1 MSSGV
6 GIQPPEGAGEFGYRR
21 LSLLA
26 VASLG
31 LGGITALVIL
41 LGFAIALIRD
51 VSFLLPTGYLGIGL
65 VPLAG
70 LLTGWI
76 ALRTIAASEGALTGR
91 VLARIGLLLS
101 LGSMLLYGAYHGAT
115 LLALQMRAEGFARQ
129 WVDQIASGKIEDR
142 DTAFVYTLPTG
153 SRPSLDGDRADV
165 RAKLEIEYNQ
175 PSELTNTG
183 LYTSFNQSPL
193 VQLLNLSA
201 ERPGLKLRKVGEPNF
216 VDNGYEMSLEFE
228 VETAES
234 KFRLTTL
241 IHSAMSNNLP
251 SIKKWHVRQQQIS
264 SSAGRD
270 IPEFL
275 GPGRAHMLKV
285 EMARRAAM
293 EFSESFDPR
302 KRDFPR
308 AYSLT
313 LPGARVPRARADDPA
328 MGTFF
333 RTVNG
338 AEGQGL
344 AQAKAPEFWAS
355 PEVRNDFMTY
365 FKAAIDPDYLGPP
378 IQWFAISNSGG
389 FPRIEVANGRS
400 RVRIPVRLMMLPKY
414 MGLAELELS
423 APSENA
429 DRKEAWLVDKLV
441 LVSARMAPPTP
452 ELKNAPPDAMNMF
465 LRKR

>member
-6 GIQPPEGAGEFGYRR
+6 GSRPSEGAGEFGYSR

-26 VASLG
+26 IASFT
-31 LGGITALVIL
+31 LGGITAFVVL
-41 LGFAIALIRD
+41 LGFAIALVRD

-70 LLTGWI
+70 LLAGWI
-76 ALRTIAASEGALTGR
+76 ALRTIAASEGSLTGR
-91 VLARIGLLLS
+91 ALARGGLLLS

-142 DTAFVYTLPTG
+142 DTAFVYTLPPG
-153 SRPSLDGDRADV
+153 SRPSLEGDRADV

-175 PSELTNTG
+175 PNELTNTG
-183 LYTSFNQSPL
+183 LYTTFNQSPL
-193 VQLLNLSA
+193 VQLLNLSG
-201 ERPGLKLRKVGEPNF
+201 ERPKLKVRKVGEPNF
-216 VDNGYEMSLEFE
+216 IDNGYEMSLEFE
-228 VETAES
+228 VETS
-234 KFRLTTL
+234 DVRFRLATL

-251 SIKKWHVRQQQIS
+251 SIKKWHVRQQQIFS
-264 SSAGRD
+264 AAGRD

-313 LPGARVPRARADDPA
+313 LPGARIPRVKFDDPA
-328 MGTFF
+328 MGAYF
-333 RTVNG
+333 RAVNG

-355 PEVRNDFMTY
+355 PEVRNDFMIY
-365 FKAAIDPDYLGPP
+365 FKAALDPDYLGPP
-378 IQWFAISNSGG
+378 FQWFAITNSAG
-389 FPRIEVANGRS
+389 FPRIEVVNGRA
-400 RVRIPVRLMMLPKY
+400 RVRFPVRLMMLPKY
-414 MGLAELELS
+414 MGAAELEMS
-423 APSENA
+423 APAENA
-429 DRKEAWLVDKLV
+429 ERKEAWLVDKLV
-441 LVSARMAPPTP
+441 LISARMAPPTP
-452 ELKNAPPDAMNMF
+452 ELKNAPLDAMNIF